1 MISGCK
7 YFNSNSINGKSFFMF
22 FQIPINEPASGKKKS
37 QIAEYV
43 DYYGGAGIQHIA
55 LNTQDI
61 IGAVSITFKAPVH
74 YLMRSND
81 PVFISQEN
89 LLPMEQSH

>member
-1 MISGCK
+1 M
-7 YFNSNSINGKSFFMF
+7 SFFTF
-22 FQIPINEPASGKKKS
+22 LQIPINEPASGKKKS

-81 PVFISQEN
+81 PVFISQQICYLGAVVLEY
-89 LLPMEQSH
+89 STKS

>member
-1 MISGCK
+1 MVSGCE
-7 YFNSNSINGKSFFMF
+7 YSNLNSINERYFFS
-22 FQIPINEPASGKKKS
+22 QIPINEPASGKKKS

-61 IGAVSITFKAPVH
+61 IGAVSIFFKVPVH
-74 YLMRSND
+74 YLMRSHD
-81 PVFISQEN
+81 PHF
-89 LLPMEQSH
+89 

>member
-1 MISGCK
+1 MASGCE
-7 YFNSNSINGKSFFMF
+7 YSNLNSINERSFFTF
-22 FQIPINEPASGKKKS
+22 LQIPINEPASGKKKS

-61 IGAVSITFKAPVH
+61 IGAVSIFFKVPVH
-74 YLMRSND
+74 YLMRSHD
-81 PVFISQEN
+81 PHFWKLDKSAT
-89 LLPMEQSH
+89 L